1 MPTTPERR
9 NAGETLLT
17 WTCHSERRRRVA
29 SGSYKIWSVHYVSP
43 ADGNRYQAQKMTT
56 HGLFSDVHDEV
67 GDVIVAD
74 VSVESVRAL
83 LAPAGIA

>member
-1 MPTTPERR
+1 
-9 NAGETLLT
+9 
-17 WTCHSERRRRVA
+17 
-29 SGSYKIWSVHYVSP
+29 
-43 ADGNRYQAQKMTT
+43 MTT

-74 VSVESVRAL
+74 VSAESVRAL